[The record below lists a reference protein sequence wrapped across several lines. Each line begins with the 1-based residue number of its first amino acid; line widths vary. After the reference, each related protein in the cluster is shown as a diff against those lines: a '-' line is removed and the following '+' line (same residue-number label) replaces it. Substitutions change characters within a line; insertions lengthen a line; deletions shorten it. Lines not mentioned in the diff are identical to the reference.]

1 MGNGRSDM
9 AGGVKESE
17 MSSVHV
23 GSLASPEL
31 RDSTAAEFRTL
42 VSAIESSDIVV
53 ADLAAAKR
61 LVLLRDVALDPQVP
75 AASWAS
81 RFAPA
86 DIDGEVLRW
95 IASHVK
101 GRRTWAVN

>member
-1 MGNGRSDM
+1 MT
-9 AGGVKESE
+9 
-17 MSSVHV
+17 SVRV

-31 RDSTAAEFRTL
+31 RDATAAEFRLL
-42 VSAIESSDIVV
+42 VSAIETSDIVV
-53 ADLAAAKR
+53 ADLAVTR
-61 LVLLRDVALDPQVP
+61 RSVPLRVTGFDPQVP
-75 AASWAS
+75 VASWAS
-81 RFAPA
+81 RVAPA